1 MFYEG
6 QVVSSAAG
14 HDKGGLYLVVR
25 VEGDGWCRIADG
37 KRRRLAAPKRK
48 NPRHLRPTWQRLG
61 PEAVRS
67 DRALRRALAGLRG
80 TGAEEEPGEE

>member
-14 HDKGGLYLVVR
+14 HDKDGLYLVVE

-37 KRRRLAAPKRK
+37 RRRKLAAPKRK
-48 NPRHLRPTWQRLG
+48 NPRHLRPTRQRLG
-61 PEAVRS
+61 PEATRS
-67 DRALRRALAGLRG
+67 DRALRRALAGLRN
-80 TGAEEEPGEE
+80 EEPGEE